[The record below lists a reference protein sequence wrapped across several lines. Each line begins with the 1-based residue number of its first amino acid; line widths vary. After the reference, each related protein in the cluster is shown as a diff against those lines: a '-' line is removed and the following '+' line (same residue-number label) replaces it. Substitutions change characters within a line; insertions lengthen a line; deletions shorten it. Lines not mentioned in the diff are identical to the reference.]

1 MKIVF
6 VVIRHGYVTSEVYFT
21 TSGNPD
27 AYTIAPQ
34 PARSYHVCGDRHK
47 HGRLT
52 IMTAIQRSIAI
63 ARRRLL
69 LQGWLTRLGW
79 ALVAATALVVAALVA
94 DRLFA
99 LMLSLWVYL
108 PLVAVPVLLSPIVA
122 LWRRPGIDQTATM
135 IDQRLALKDRI
146 ATALY
151 ASQLEDDAFADHVVA
166 EAEEAAAKAPV
177 ARAFDVRLTWIWA
190 YVPVALV
197 LLLLVWLVLPQW
209 DLAGLQRARDR
220 RARERAEAEAAREEL
235 TDLAERTRKI
245 DQQRKQPGESDAAE
259 SIGKLAELSDKQLNN
274 PKLRRDAAAK
284 LAKAAD
290 KLDEEV
296 DKKQREQDAVK
307 NMLSRLETTTT
318 GPANRLVHSLRRGDF
333 ESASDA
339 LDSAVE
345 SAESM
350 SPDEKEQL
358 ARQLDDLSK
367 DLEKESKRQAEQQK
381 AAQKE
386 TEEKL
391 EQSGLSK
398 KQIEELDKDGYE
410 KKAVEEALRKSGADP
425 QKAEQTAKEVQKK
438 QQDKRQ
444 AGDCAK
450 SSGGLSSSL
459 GKMSQTLADSAK
471 KGKQGEG
478 RQSVPS
484 DAKQPGDKQP
494 KAGRQGGKGAGAE
507 SAEQDKSSASSG
519 KSGGEKTGGKDA
531 SKSGQS
537 SGEKTGGEDA
547 SKSGKSGGEKTD
559 AQGGSQPGKS
569 DGGKASPGK
578 GSKQGGQGGASMQQA
593 ADKARQQL
601 DQLAD
606 SQRQLQQLRQSRD
619 QTRQA
624 MRKMADS
631 PTAGAGGSQWGKA
644 PGHAPMA
651 APSGKV
657 TGKTH
662 AVGVPPKAGPTGEV
676 VASWSNDGKIAK
688 GEAHVEFDQM
698 VTSARRE
705 AEQAIAED
713 RVPKRYHRPVQKYF
727 APDNA
732 ENKPQ
737 SAAE

>member
-1 MKIVF
+1 
-6 VVIRHGYVTSEVYFT
+6 
-21 TSGNPD
+21 
-27 AYTIAPQ
+27 
-34 PARSYHVCGDRHK
+34 
-47 HGRLT
+47 
-52 IMTAIQRSIAI
+52 MTAIQRSIAI

-79 ALVAATALVVAALVA
+79 ALVVAAVLVVAALVA

-99 LMLSLWVYL
+99 LMLSPWVYL

-122 LWRRPGIDQTATM
+122 LWRRPGVDQTAAM
-135 IDQRLALKDRI
+135 IDQRLDLQDRI

-151 ASQLEDDAFADHVVA
+151 ALQLEDNPFADHVVA
-166 EAEEAAAKAPV
+166 EAEHAAAKAPV
-177 ARAFDVRLTWIWA
+177 ARAFGVRLTRVWA

-209 DLAGLQRARDR
+209 DLAGLQRARDAL
-220 RARERAEAEAAREEL
+220 ARERAEAEAAREEL
-235 TDLAERTRKI
+235 TELAERTRQI
-245 DQQRKQPGESDAAE
+245 EQQHKQPGETDAAE

-284 LAKAAD
+284 LADAAD
-290 KLDEEV
+290 KLDEQV

-307 NMLSRLETTTT
+307 NMLSRLETRTV

-333 ESASDA
+333 ESARDA

-350 SPDEKEQL
+350 PPDEKKQL
-358 ARQLDDLSK
+358 ARQLEDLSR

-386 TEEKL
+386 TEKAL

-398 KQIEELDKDGYE
+398 QQIEQLDKADYE

-425 QKAEQTAKEVQKK
+425 QQAEQTAKEVQKQ

-444 AGDCAK
+444 AGECAK
-450 SSGGLSSSL
+450 CSGGLSSSL

-478 RQSVPS
+478 RESVPS
-484 DAKQPGDKQP
+484 DAKEPGDKQP
-494 KAGRQGGKGAGAE
+494 KAGKQGGKGAGAE
-507 SAEQDKSSASSG
+507 SAEQQDKSSASSG
-519 KSGGEKTGGKDA
+519 KAGGAKADGKGA
-531 SKSGQS
+531 
-537 SGEKTGGEDA
+537 A
-547 SKSGKSGGEKTD
+547 KSGKSGGGKPDAKGD
-559 AQGGSQPGKS
+559 AQSGKS
-569 DGGKASPGK
+569 DGAKAGSGK
-578 GSKQGGQGGASMQQA
+578 GAKQGGQGGGSMQQA
-593 ADKARQQL
+593 ANKAKQQL
-601 DQLAD
+601 DQLAQ
-606 SQRQLQQLRQSRD
+606 SQRQLQQLRQSRN

-631 PTAGAGGSQWGKA
+631 PDAGAGGSQWGKA
-644 PGHAPMA
+644 PGYAPMA
-651 APSGKV
+651 EPSRKV

-662 AVGVPPKAGPTGEV
+662 AVGVPRKPGSTGKV

-688 GEAHVEFDQM
+688 GEAQVEFDRM
-698 VTSARRE
+698 VTSARRD

-713 RVPKRYHRPVQKYF
+713 RVPKRYHRPVQLYF
-727 APDNA
+727 APDDVDK
-732 ENKPQ
+732 KPQ
-737 SAAE
+737 NPDE